1 MDAYCSGYK
10 LLLLFALKNLD
21 LVLILEPGK
30 LDTDLDLAREWP
42 ACVVRRFSRLLRRSH
57 ACFEAGNNAG
67 GDGLVDA
74 RPAGSVGMIGVCH
87 DVLRSCAGRVGRDCE
102 AGHSTFGT
110 QPSFSSG
117 VPRFLSCAVGR
128 GEAGSV
134 KGRRSVPVH
143 GTSPNTPDG
152 FRAALPYKAA

>member
-1 MDAYCSGYK
+1 
-10 LLLLFALKNLD
+10 
-21 LVLILEPGK
+21 V
-30 LDTDLDLAREWP
+30 
-42 ACVVRRFSRLLRRSH
+42 
-57 ACFEAGNNAG
+57 
-67 GDGLVDA
+67 
-74 RPAGSVGMIGVCH
+74 MIGVCH
-87 DVLRSCAGRVGRDCE
+87 DVLLSCAGRVGRDCE
-102 AGHSTFGT
+102 AGHSTFGA
-110 QPSFSSG
+110 QSSFFSR